1 MTKASEVR
9 TWDDPVL
16 GMTVRKYTPRHYSF
30 FFKEIEEKYAEFSTP
45 S

>member
-1 MTKASEVR
+1 MTEVSEIR

-16 GMTVRKYTPRHYSF
+16 GMTVRKYTLRLYSF
-30 FFKEIEEKYAEFSTP
+30 FFKEIEAKSAEFSTP